1 VITYLGDDGVQH
13 KLNIHVQSVTNS
25 QRQHVQ
31 VTEKKLQMIKSLRSL
46 TRLMGKLGFKKF
58 ARESYVASGVMPRP
72 PSMGT
77 WYGLGLKEAK
87 DFTENYISR
96 SETKS

>member
-1 VITYLGDDGVQH
+1 
-13 KLNIHVQSVTNS
+13 
-25 QRQHVQ
+25 
-31 VTEKKLQMIKSLRSL
+31 
-46 TRLMGKLGFKKF
+46 MGKLGFKKF